1 MHFPRTCASMPRSQE
16 RKMNFLSLY
25 LLTFLPVIVLVG
37 AYCLVRFVFKKYL
50 KHYDTFIKW
59 FLRVTAILAGFFF
72 FIAIYHCDNVMM
84 TTNSSEPGLLNTDVG
99 CVNLVGEPYGEKRF
113 LNFLAWLSITTMF
126 PAIVL
131 LCIETFFSFKIG
143 KFLNKF
149 VSLPII
155 AINALFVFNL
165 KSALIGAS
173 TFDYRIWFIGLMS
186 AFGLS
191 LAILQFLE
199 NINSGNKLNK
209 GEIIHTILFAFCVF
223 IFFLPSNTLSTLF
236 TTNFKWLG
244 LQQITLRVYD
254 FGFVHRYVL
263 YFTFIFTMF
272 IYFANRDL
280 DDNARKSILILG
292 SIGALT
298 SFTSFYGA
306 DDMFRIVD
314 GAIKVHVVSL
324 PIHLCHTALY
334 VVPICIAFNFKRLF
348 YFTYFINVFGAL
360 MAMLWPNVGEDSN
373 IFAPNVTM
381 FWYNHISAFCSPLLC
396 VALGIFE
403 KPKFKQMLW
412 SLLFFGIYFF
422 AVMFLNGWLSN
433 YVEGYDP
440 DVIGSGTDYLFVNG
454 DYILKSVLGGSS
466 IHLMDIRWRFTI
478 NGLIFNYYPVYQV
491 LFFFGYV
498 GIAFAMWFIYALFF
512 RIADSH
518 KDLYNRIVIL
528 KSQHIHLRER
538 LRMEKINNEVN
549 LHEEAKLQFID
560 FSKRYGNSSRLSAD
574 HVNLTVTGGQIFGFL
589 GPNGAGKS
597 TCIKTAIGIQ
607 PVTDGHIEVCG
618 YDVTTQSVQSKR
630 CIGYVPDHYALYEKL
645 TGREYI
651 NYIADL
657 YGVSKEDRDMRI
669 AKYVDLFELNQ
680 AFDNRMQTYSHGMK
694 QKMTIIA
701 ALVHNPKVWI
711 LDEPL
716 TGLDPQSI
724 YQVKECMKNH
734 AAEGNI
740 VFFSSHIIDVVEKL
754 CTDIAIIKKGNIVY
768 QNTMAN
774 VLKEHP
780 EGLEEFYMNTIRDNG
795 DLDEE

>member
-1 MHFPRTCASMPRSQE
+1 
-16 RKMNFLSLY
+16 MNQMTLY
-25 LLTFLPVIVLVG
+25 ILCFVPVFVLVG
-37 AYCLVRFVFKKYL
+37 AYCLLRFVFKKYL
-50 KHYDTFIKW
+50 KHYDTIIKW
-59 FLRVTAILAGFFF
+59 FLRVTAILAGLLF
-72 FIAIYHCDNVMM
+72 FITIYHCNGVMKTDNG
-84 TTNSSEPGLLNTDVG
+84 SEPGTLNYNVG
-99 CVNLVGEPYGEKRF
+99 CINLIGEPYGNRKL
-113 LNFLAWLSITTMF
+113 LNFLAWASITTIF

-131 LCIETFFSFKIG
+131 LVVETFFPFKIG

-149 VSLPII
+149 VSFPVI
-155 AINALFVFNL
+155 AINAIFVGNL
-165 KSALIGAS
+165 KNALLGVS
-173 TFDYRIWFIGLMS
+173 TFDYRVYFIGLMS
-186 AFGLS
+186 GFA
-191 LAILQFLE
+191 LALGILTFIE
-199 NINSGNKLNK
+199 NLKVDNKLNK
-209 GEIIHTILFAFCVF
+209 AEIIHTILFALCVF
-223 IFFLPSNTLSTLF
+223 VFFLPSYTFATLLPNDF
-236 TTNFKWLG
+236 MWLG
-244 LQQITLRVYD
+244 LHQTNLRVYD
-254 FGFVHRYVL
+254 FTFVHRYVL
-263 YFTFIFTMF
+263 YFMVIFTMF
-272 IYFANRDL
+272 IYFAHRDL
-280 DDNARKSILILG
+280 DENARRTILILG
-292 SIGALT
+292 SLGALT
-298 SFTSFYGA
+298 SFSSFYGA
-306 DDMFRIVD
+306 YNMFRVVD
-314 GAIKVHVVSL
+314 GVIKVHVTSL

-334 VVPICIAFNFKRLF
+334 VVPICIAFKFKRLF

-360 MAMLWPNVGEDSN
+360 MAMLWPNVGETLN
-373 IFAPNVTM
+373 IFSPEITM
-381 FWYNHISAFCSPLLC
+381 FWYNHVSAFVAPLLC

-433 YVEGYDP
+433 YVEGYNP
-440 DVIGSGTDYLFVNG
+440 EVIGSGTDYLFVNG

-466 IHLMDIRWRFTI
+466 IHLMDIQWRFEI
-478 NGLIFNYYPVYQV
+478 KGLIFLYYPIYQL
-491 LFFFGYV
+491 LFFIGYI
-498 GIAFAMWFIYALFF
+498 GIAFGMWFIYALFF
-512 RIADSH
+512 RIADAH
-518 KDLYNRIVIL
+518 NDLHNRLVIL
-528 KSQHIHLRER
+528 RSQHIHLKER

-549 LHEEAKLQFID
+549 LHEEATLQFID
-560 FSKRYGNSSRLSAD
+560 FCKRYGNSSRLSAD
-574 HVNLTVTGGQIFGFL
+574 HVNLKVTGGQIFGFL

-607 PVTDGHIEVCG
+607 PVTEGHIEVCG
-618 YDVTTQSVQSKR
+618 YDVTTQSVQSKK

-669 AKYVDLFELNQ
+669 AKYVDLFELSQ

-754 CTDIAIIKKGNIVY
+754 CSDIAIIKKGQIVY
-768 QNTMAN
+768 QSTMTN